1 MAKADVK
8 KDYYAALELPPS
20 ASIDDIKKKFRKLA
34 LKYHPDRN
42 PGKEAEM
49 IPKFQA
55 IQAAHEILEDPV
67 AKAKYDADRRRF
79 GIPSGMPIPT
89 YGNPYQAKSNFPPPP
104 RRTPQPES
112 WRPGSTGFTPSDGAN
127 RFTNFP
133 RPAPTAPK
141 PPPRD
146 SAQERANVF
155 NAWQNM
161 NHAQKQAQAAAQATT
176 SETPP
181 RRPNATRS
189 DTRFPS
195 EEEIRRGARYKQAY
209 DKRAEEARSAWQQFQ
224 SQNAGKPG
232 MSRSASTRTPKKN
245 GFDPGVSGAD
255 EQQAS
260 STANYSSRLR
270 TEQAPKT
277 WTYPP
282 QPSTPTQRSTAEKKT
297 DPASQFRTRVSEE
310 DAPYARSPS
319 VRKATQAQGADSQNG
334 SNTGRPRSASPSP
347 NGFYPTT
354 NASTRQGKSSAA
366 KNQAFVVDTSSE
378 SDERSN
384 LQTASSAA
392 RRAASKTSTTNGR
405 SSNLGNDVNFNPWA
419 GTSAEPSER
428 RKKQPTPP
436 SRKINTDA
444 PPNASSAFG
453 GGETRAGS
461 SNHGTAS
468 SDGVSSSGMGRK
480 KNETMY
486 DSDSDIE
493 ITELD
498 FPSSSQWSREW
509 PFGSSQPSKKR
520 RLSVP
525 NWAIPSSVLKQK
537 ERKKRQTPA
546 SQQAVNANAQSFSNG
561 EAAQQASSA
570 PQSANAQSFSNGEA
584 AQQAS
589 SAPQS
594 ASTKPYFHTRG
605 WTHVNPGKP
614 TTLPTP
620 KSPVSLTKD
629 TTSAPLDA
637 ASPILSK
644 MPAGENKFSPQVPLF
659 VQATQT
665 HHSERFT
672 YEDSNAYKN
681 ISFTF
686 PIDDDTFMPTSNART
701 RSEDNINTSF
711 STNTFP
717 GTFTGAGTGFF
728 APPPPPPSQT
738 RPATFEIPLRESKQ
752 TGFPPPPPR
761 PYTSN
766 APASS
771 PMAPPLTFSADE
783 WTKSTWDLN
792 PKKPPSPVR
801 PTRSR
806 TPSRQPSKTTT
817 KPGVVPKPVMVQAVD
832 EEEDLATTMA
842 AQSAASPDAMDI
854 DSDTP
859 SKQSELPP
867 LKQSVSA
874 PAAAMK
880 ETARRVSVPPSPWR
894 QQVNDHTGRATSKSD
909 TIPIPGLNIT
919 SDGPA
924 NAVPPAPV
932 AQAGMNLGELGS
944 SLPSSSMPSSQAGKT
959 FEPQTFTLPPLPKP
973 PVPPTRLSKTS
984 WTAYADS
991 MSTYLTAFH
1000 AFNGS
1005 MLDHFQRRYENE
1017 DALLQTGTLWLGAQG
1032 EPRATGDAPVGFPS
1046 FCKQIK
1052 EDERVREH
1060 WNVGCERQREAVVEF
1075 DRVRERIRERVAGGV
1090 GLPD

>member
-1 MAKADVK
+1 
-8 KDYYAALELPPS
+8 
-20 ASIDDIKKKFRKLA
+20 
-34 LKYHPDRN
+34 
-42 PGKEAEM
+42 
-49 IPKFQA
+49 
-55 IQAAHEILEDPV
+55 
-67 AKAKYDADRRRF
+67 
-79 GIPSGMPIPT
+79 
-89 YGNPYQAKSNFPPPP
+89 
-104 RRTPQPES
+104 
-112 WRPGSTGFTPSDGAN
+112 
-127 RFTNFP
+127 
-133 RPAPTAPK
+133 
-141 PPPRD
+141 
-146 SAQERANVF
+146 
-155 NAWQNM
+155 
-161 NHAQKQAQAAAQATT
+161 
-176 SETPP
+176 
-181 RRPNATRS
+181 
-189 DTRFPS
+189 
-195 EEEIRRGARYKQAY
+195 
-209 DKRAEEARSAWQQFQ
+209 
-224 SQNAGKPG
+224 
-232 MSRSASTRTPKKN
+232 
-245 GFDPGVSGAD
+245 
-255 EQQAS
+255 
-260 STANYSSRLR
+260 
-270 TEQAPKT
+270 
-277 WTYPP
+277 
-282 QPSTPTQRSTAEKKT
+282 
-297 DPASQFRTRVSEE
+297 
-310 DAPYARSPS
+310 
-319 VRKATQAQGADSQNG
+319 
-334 SNTGRPRSASPSP
+334 
-347 NGFYPTT
+347 
-354 NASTRQGKSSAA
+354 
-366 KNQAFVVDTSSE
+366 
-378 SDERSN
+378 
-384 LQTASSAA
+384 
-392 RRAASKTSTTNGR
+392 
-405 SSNLGNDVNFNPWA
+405 
-419 GTSAEPSER
+419 
-428 RKKQPTPP
+428 
-436 SRKINTDA
+436 
-444 PPNASSAFG
+444 
-453 GGETRAGS
+453 
-461 SNHGTAS
+461 
-468 SDGVSSSGMGRK
+468 
-480 KNETMY
+480 
-486 DSDSDIE
+486 
-493 ITELD
+493 
-498 FPSSSQWSREW
+498 
-509 PFGSSQPSKKR
+509 
-520 RLSVP
+520 
-525 NWAIPSSVLKQK
+525 
-537 ERKKRQTPA
+537 
-546 SQQAVNANAQSFSNG
+546 
-561 EAAQQASSA
+561 
-570 PQSANAQSFSNGEA
+570 
-584 AQQAS
+584 
-589 SAPQS
+589 
-594 ASTKPYFHTRG
+594 
-605 WTHVNPGKP
+605 
-614 TTLPTP
+614 
-620 KSPVSLTKD
+620 
-629 TTSAPLDA
+629 
-637 ASPILSK
+637 

-686 PIDDDTFMPTSNART
+686 PIDNDTFMPTSNART

-761 PYTSN
+761 PYTGN

-832 EEEDLATTMA
+832 EEEDLATSKTPIFNQVTPSATGVVMYEQHSQSTAMALSAETTWEQHVGDILNLLILSKAMA

-932 AQAGMNLGELGS
+932 AQAGMNLGELGT

-959 FEPQTFTLPPLPKP
+959 FEPQTSTLPPLPKP